1 VNRCTDP
8 GGLLHEPC
16 NHVNEATAIFCSKCG
31 SYTAFYKAGL
41 LQTEYAE
48 NKVLQ
53 VDEMKEMDLF
63 NSPFFLR

>member
-1 VNRCTDP
+1 M
-8 GGLLHEPC
+8 
-16 NHVNEATAIFCSKCG
+16 NEATAVFCSKCG